1 MIPRTEIVS
10 LSISDTLDYLRQK
23 FIASGFSKLVIYDD
37 DADNV
42 LGYVTSKDLFKN
54 PPDIRSMLISISY
67 VPETMA
73 ANKLLKNFIQEHRSM
88 AVVVDEFGGISGI
101 VTIEDIMEE
110 IFGEID
116 DEHDVDEF
124 IERNPEKGQYV
135 FSGRLEIDYLND
147 KYELNLPE
155 SEEYDTLAG
164 YIIYQHQ
171 NIPKVND
178 KIVTD
183 KYEFRILKVSRT
195 RVELV
200 QVKSLHE

>member
-1 MIPRTEIVS
+1 MVV
-10 LSISDTLDYLRQK
+10 Y
-23 FIASGFSKLVIYDD
+23 
-37 DADNV
+37 DNV
-42 LGYVTSKDLFKN
+42 MDNVVGYVTSKELFKSPHN
-54 PPDIRSMLISISY
+54 IKSMLISISY
-67 VPETMA
+67 VPETLA
-73 ANKLLKNFIQEHRSM
+73 ANKLLKKFIQEHRSM

-135 FSGRLEIDYLND
+135 FSGRLELDYLNE
-147 KYELNLPE
+147 KYGLNFPE

-164 YIIYQHQ
+164 YIIFQHQ

-183 KYEFRILKVSRT
+183 KYEFRILKVTRT
-195 RVELV
+195 RLELV
-200 QVKSLHE
+200 QIKTLHD